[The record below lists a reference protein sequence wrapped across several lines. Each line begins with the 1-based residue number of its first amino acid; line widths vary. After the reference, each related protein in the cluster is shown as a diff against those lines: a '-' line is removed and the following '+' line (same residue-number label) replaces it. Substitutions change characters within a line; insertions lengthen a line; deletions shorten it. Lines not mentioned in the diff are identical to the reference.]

1 MYNPLPL
8 VTSKPPCRISTRD
21 PGDHRHGGGAGGVRE
36 ELQAYRFL
44 EDFCRIS
51 MVYGTYIWKIYG
63 RLVGD
68 LEHLDYFSIIYGI
81 IIPTGFH
88 IFQKG

>member
-63 RLVGD
+63 KYMEDWLVIWNIW
-68 LEHLDYFSIIYGI
+68 IIF
-81 IIPTGFH
+81 P
-88 IFQKG
+88 